1 MVNKMVKDLTEVVK
15 HGAFGTAMLGGIL
28 GGTGM
33 VYLLGAQVGRL
44 LHQYL
49 GSINIEGL
57 GLKNL
62 EYRVPNMLTFWATA
76 LTAYTLSKL
85 SYRELKSYI
94 ESEAKK
100 AHDTL
105 QLKKLEKKGIHISGD
120 LSGKNL
126 DYFVSIIEEQEASQ
140 SEKQTEN
147 KQIEG
152 VNPNGKI
159 K

>member
-1 MVNKMVKDLTEVVK
+1 
-15 HGAFGTAMLGGIL
+15 
-28 GGTGM
+28 M
-33 VYLLGAQVGRL
+33 VYLLGAKVGPL

-62 EYRVPNMLTFWATA
+62 EYTVPNMLTFGATA

-94 ESEAKK
+94 ESESKK
-100 AHDTL
+100 AHDAL

-126 DYFVSIIEEQEASQ
+126 DYFVSVIKEYDASRSEKQKQEASQ
-140 SEKQTEN
+140 SEKQKKE
-147 KQIEG
+147 QID
-152 VNPNGKI
+152 K
-159 K
+159 